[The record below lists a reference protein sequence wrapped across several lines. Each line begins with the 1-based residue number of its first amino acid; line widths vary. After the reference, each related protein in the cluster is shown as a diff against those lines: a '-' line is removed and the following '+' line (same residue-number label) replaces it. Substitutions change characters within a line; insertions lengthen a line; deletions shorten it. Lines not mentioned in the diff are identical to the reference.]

1 MDWKILF
8 LKQMKAYYLLFVIN
22 LLIGEVLF
30 TDITSDAGI
39 SFSGMSE
46 GVCVFD
52 YNNDGFDDILFTT
65 RGGSTIYLY
74 KNNGGINFT
83 NVSIESNVGQEMEAR
98 TAIAGDY
105 DNDGDL
111 DLFIGATIGSS
122 KFFQNNG
129 DGTFQDITNLT
140 GINVNDQVRGCSWF
154 DFNQDGYLD
163 LYVGL
168 LFEPNLLY
176 KNNGDGTFIDIA
188 QNVGATGPTGAG
200 IIMGLGAID
209 YNRDGYQDLYITQD
223 NYNGN
228 ILLKNENG
236 IFFTDVSYSSQ
247 TNLEVMGM
255 GIAFGDIN
263 KDGLFDFYTT
273 NLNENSL
280 LLNSS
285 NGSFTDISF
294 TSGTQDM
301 LGSMGWGTFFFDANN
316 DGWIDI
322 YNNNETAFGGVYN
335 SLMINQKN
343 LTFSMLGP
351 SCGAII
357 NNNGYGSAFSDFDHD
372 GDLDMILV
380 GHSSNV
386 GSINLLRNDSENR
399 NWVILN
405 LQQNESNFFAIGATV
420 ELFTGN
426 NKQLNFVSAGNGY
439 CSQNTLDLHF
449 GLDSNYYIDSV
460 RVVWP
465 DNQDEIF
472 KNIDVNNRNT
482 LIKGNGSLMGD
493 IYSSSFSPKHFSLKG
508 VYPNPFN
515 AKTTILI
522 QTYSET
528 NPNFQIFD
536 IKGNVLKEQKYSL
549 EANKD
554 YQIKLSF
561 DTFSS
566 GFYFLRVTGSRDAAT
581 TKMYLLK

>member
-1 MDWKILF
+1 MDWIILF
-8 LKQMKAYYLLFVIN
+8 LKQMKAYYLFFVIN

-65 RGGSTIYLY
+65 RGGSTIHLY

-83 NVSIESNVGQEMEAR
+83 NASIESNIGQEMEAR

-140 GINVNDQVRGCSWF
+140 GIYVNDQVRGCSWF

-188 QNVGATGPTGAG
+188 QNVGATGPIGAG

-236 IFFTDVSYSSQ
+236 MFFTDVSYSSQ

-285 NGSFTDISF
+285 NGSFSDISF

-316 DGWIDI
+316 DGW
-322 YNNNETAFGGVYN
+322 VYN
-335 SLMINQKN
+335 
-343 LTFSMLGP
+343 
-351 SCGAII
+351 C
-357 NNNGYGSAFSDFDHD
+357 DF
-372 GDLDMILV
+372 
-380 GHSSNV
+380 N
-386 GSINLLRNDSENR
+386 
-399 NWVILN
+399 
-405 LQQNESNFFAIGATV
+405 
-420 ELFTGN
+420 
-426 NKQLNFVSAGNGY
+426 
-439 CSQNTLDLHF
+439 
-449 GLDSNYYIDSV
+449 
-460 RVVWP
+460 
-465 DNQDEIF
+465 
-472 KNIDVNNRNT
+472 
-482 LIKGNGSLMGD
+482 
-493 IYSSSFSPKHFSLKG
+493 
-508 VYPNPFN
+508 
-515 AKTTILI
+515 
-522 QTYSET
+522 
-528 NPNFQIFD
+528 
-536 IKGNVLKEQKYSL
+536 
-549 EANKD
+549 
-554 YQIKLSF
+554 
-561 DTFSS
+561 
-566 GFYFLRVTGSRDAAT
+566 
-581 TKMYLLK
+581 

>member
-1 MDWKILF
+1 
-8 LKQMKAYYLLFVIN
+8 MKAYYLLLTIN

-30 TDITSDAGI
+30 TDLTNDAGI

-52 YNNDGFDDILFTT
+52 YNNDGLDDILFTT
-65 RGGSTIYLY
+65 RGGSTIHLY
-74 KNNGGINFT
+74 KNNGEVNFT
-83 NVSIESNVGQEMEAR
+83 NVSIESNIGHQMEAR

-111 DLFIGATIGSS
+111 DLFIGATIGTS

-129 DGTFQDITNLT
+129 NGTFQDITSLT
-140 GINVNDQVRGCSWF
+140 GININDQVRGCSWF
-154 DFNQDGYLD
+154 DYNQDGFLD
-163 LYVGL
+163 LYIGL
-168 LFEPNLLY
+168 LYEPNLLY

-188 QNVGATGPTGAG
+188 QNVGATGPIGAG
-200 IIMGLGAID
+200 IIMGLGAVD

-236 IFFTDVSYSSQ
+236 SFFTDVSYSSQ
-247 TNLEVMGM
+247 TDLEVMGM

-280 LLNSS
+280 LLNST
-285 NGSFTDISF
+285 NGVFSDISS
-294 TSGTQDM
+294 TSGTQDL

-316 DGWIDI
+316 DGWLDI

-351 SCGAII
+351 SCGATI

-372 GDLDMILV
+372 GDLDLILV

-386 GSINLLRNDSENR
+386 GSINLLKNDSEVR
-399 NWVILN
+399 NWVMFELK
-405 LQQNESNFFAIGATV
+405 QNENNFFAIGATV

-426 NKQLNFVSAGNGY
+426 EKQLNYIAAGNGY
-439 CSQNTLDLHF
+439 CSQNTFDIHF
-449 GLDSNYYIDSV
+449 GLDTINYIDSV
-460 RVVWP
+460 KVTWP
-465 DNQDEIF
+465 DNKDEVF
-472 KNIDVNNRNT
+472 YNIDVNNKNI
-482 LIKGNGSLMGD
+482 LIKGNGSYMRQDNFNSNVLN
-493 IYSSSFSPKHFSLKG
+493 SFSIKSI
-508 VYPNPFN
+508 YPNPFN
-515 AKTTILI
+515 SETTISIKAYENIRSTI
-522 QTYSET
+522 QLF
-528 NPNFQIFD
+528 NL
-536 IKGNVLKEQKYSL
+536 KGDLLQKSIHKLKRNQNYF
-549 EANKD
+549 
-554 YQIKLSF
+554 IKLSL
-561 DTFSS
+561 DAYPT
-566 GFYFLRVTGSRDAAT
+566 GLYFVRIESNKSII
-581 TKMYLLK
+581 TKKIQLIK

>member
-1 MDWKILF
+1 MKILNV
-8 LKQMKAYYLLFVIN
+8 LLIN
-22 LLIGEVLF
+22 SLLIGGVLF
-30 TDITSDAGI
+30 TDNTISAGI

-52 YNNDGFDDILFTT
+52 YNNDGMDDILFTT
-65 RGGSTIYLY
+65 RSGGIIHLY
-74 KNNGGINFT
+74 KNNGNMNFID
-83 NVSIESNVGQEMEAR
+83 VSIESNIGLEMEAR
-98 TAIAGDY
+98 TAVAGDY

-129 DGTFQDITNLT
+129 DGTFQDITNLV
-140 GINVNDQVRGCSWF
+140 GININDQVRGCSWL

-168 LFEPNLLY
+168 LYEPNLLY

-209 YNRDGYQDLYITQD
+209 YDRDGDQDLYITQD

-228 ILLKNENG
+228 FLLENQNG
-236 IFFTDVSYSSQ
+236 SFFTDISYYSQ

-263 KDGLFDFYTT
+263 KDGFFDFYTT

-280 LLNSS
+280 LLNSPEGVFS
-285 NGSFTDISF
+285 DISF

-301 LGSMGWGTFFFDANN
+301 PGSMGWGTFFFDANN
-316 DGWIDI
+316 DGLVDI

-335 SLMINQKN
+335 SLMINQGD
-343 LTFSMLGP
+343 LTFSILDNT
-351 SCGAII
+351 CGAII

-372 GDLDMILV
+372 GDLDIILV

-386 GSINLLRNDSENR
+386 GSINLLRNDSDNR
-399 NWVILN
+399 NWVIFN
-405 LQQNESNFFAIGATV
+405 LQQNESNLYAIGATV
-420 ELFTGN
+420 ELFVGN
-426 NKQLNFVSAGNGY
+426 DRQFNFVSAGNGY
-439 CSQNTLDLHF
+439 CSQNTLDVHF
-449 GLDSNYYIDSV
+449 GLDSINYIDSV

-472 KNIDVNNRNT
+472 KNININNRNI
-482 LIKGNGSLMGD
+482 LMKGNGSLLAEN
-493 IYSSSFSPKHFSLKG
+493 YSSNFIPIQFSLKG

-515 AKTTILI
+515 AKTTLSI
-522 QTYSET
+522 QTYTEI
-528 NPNFQIFD
+528 NPNIQIFD
-536 IKGNVLKEQKYSL
+536 IKGNLLKEQKYNL
-549 EANKD
+549 KANTD
-554 YQIKLSF
+554 NQIRLSF
-561 DTFSS
+561 DTFST
-566 GFYFLRVTGSRDAAT
+566 GLYFLRVADARDEAT
-581 TKMYLLK
+581 TKIYLLK